1 MKLDFSYDQL
11 LNIDITLQILF
22 VSKLCPN
29 HTEISTTLFHT
40 GGNVIYPNIPSTVN
54 IENELIITAIW
65 TAKSGLVSGRLA
77 CKSIILQ
84 ILRNVT
90 I

>member
-1 MKLDFSYDQL
+1 MKLDFSYYQL

-40 GGNVIYPNIPSTVN
+40 GRNVIYPNIPSSIN
-54 IENELIITAIW
+54 IENELIGTAIW
-65 TAKSGLVSGRLA
+65 TAKKWAGFWQITL
-77 CKSIILQ
+77 KS
-84 ILRNVT
+84 
-90 I
+90 

>member
-1 MKLDFSYDQL
+1 MKLDFSYHQL

-40 GGNVIYPNIPSTVN
+40 DGNVIYPNIPSTIK
-54 IENELIITAIW
+54 IENKLIRTAIW
-65 TAKSGLVSGRLA
+65 TAKKWTGFCQITIKSRVLTRLV
-77 CKSIILQ
+77 
-84 ILRNVT
+84 
-90 I
+90 